1 MCYYKVINANFA
13 FIPLVLLLLIQI
25 LDKLK
30 PSKRSLKVNL
40 LCLWYLIKC
49 HKFDPLEKFSYH
61 SLI

>member
-30 PSKRSLKVNL
+30 PSKRSPKANL
-40 LCLWYLIKC
+40 LCLW
-49 HKFDPLEKFSYH
+49 
-61 SLI
+61 